1 MSELTEI
8 LEEVPLL
15 SDDTSENIQNIE
27 TSTDPVFEQEEVH
40 EISEKLDTVNIS
52 EKWKKF
58 FRRNIPV
65 YDVACLWRQQYF
77 VEHR

>member
-27 TSTDPVFEQEEVH
+27 TSTDPVFGQEEVH
-40 EISEKLDTVNIS
+40 EISEKLDTENIS

-58 FRRNIPV
+58 FRRTIPV
-65 YDVACLWRQQYF
+65 YDVTCLWRQQFF

>member
-58 FRRNIPV
+58 FRRNIHV
-65 YDVACLWRQQYF
+65 YDVACLWRQQFF